1 MYSERLLMMDRN
13 CTKHVEFYSKNKFEK
28 LVHLVGF
35 IIRIYHDARSSECQ
49 KVPGVSPVGKC
60 GRCVALTAL
69 TTSLCRLFR
78 NSGSHKLLQP
88 KGHVLACN
96 GIASIGDCNRMTV
109 VN

>member
-1 MYSERLLMMDRN
+1 MQ
-13 CTKHVEFYSKNKFEK
+13 
-28 LVHLVGF
+28 LVGF

-60 GRCVALTAL
+60 GRCVELTTL

-78 NSGSHKLLQP
+78 NFGSLNPLQP

-96 GIASIGDCNRMTV
+96 GITFIDDCKRMTV
-109 VN
+109 VNKRITQYHLF